1 MPENERLNIFISHAV
16 DDRQFAETLRQ
27 ALTLTDHPVDVF
39 DPYKDVKVGDDWS
52 AVVEDKIRD
61 SDVFV
66 YIVAGKA
73 GLGKASLYEV
83 GAAKALGKRIVA
95 VLPNS
100 SRVANTEVAARL
112 ADDLVLDADSKPT
125 SEIVRKILGKAA

>member
-1 MPENERLNIFISHAV
+1 MSESERRNIFISHAA
-16 DDRQFAETLRQ
+16 DDRQFAEELRQ
-27 ALTLTDHPVDVF
+27 ALTLTDQSVDVF
-39 DPYKDVKVGDDWS
+39 DPYSDTKVGEDRS
-52 AVVEDKIRD
+52 AVIEEKIRD

-73 GLGKASLYEV
+73 GLGKSSLFEV

-100 SRVANTEVAARL
+100 ARVANTEVAARL
-112 ADDLVLDADSKPT
+112 ADDLVLDAESKPT
-125 SEIVRKILGKAA
+125 SEIVKKILEKAA